1 MKKHELEAAIKAA
14 QAAQLAAGGCEM
26 KKLWCD
32 LRSDAERSDYILSG
46 QAYDAGIIAHAI
58 QADVAMAFH
67 RCSEYDAEVRR
78 LRDEVNGLTGSADQ
92 ASAWQEAV
100 EDIASYM
107 SVGVEGCDPVEAAAR
122 IKKTSDDFVR
132 VAVQRAERAEAA
144 IAPMVETAQNQ
155 QEEIHRLWV
164 TFSKAAEILGLDPQK
179 ERRIP
184 RPPSDTFTQAIS
196 RLVAERDVALAAL
209 KYARELVDDW
219 GAYATAYMQEKHDL
233 AGDLERLD
241 AAIFKVEG

>member
-78 LRDEVNGLTGSADQ
+78 LR
-92 ASAWQEAV
+92 
-100 EDIASYM
+100 
-107 SVGVEGCDPVEAAAR
+107 
-122 IKKTSDDFVR
+122 
-132 VAVQRAERAEAA
+132 
-144 IAPMVETAQNQ
+144 
-155 QEEIHRLWV
+155 EEN
-164 TFSKAAEILGLDPQK
+164 
-179 ERRIP
+179 
-184 RPPSDTFTQAIS
+184 
-196 RLVAERDVALAAL
+196 
-209 KYARELVDDW
+209 
-219 GAYATAYMQEKHDL
+219 
-233 AGDLERLD
+233 ERLAND
-241 AAIFKVEG
+241 MSRCYRMLLSEQDVKGALFKAENILRESLADRGKK